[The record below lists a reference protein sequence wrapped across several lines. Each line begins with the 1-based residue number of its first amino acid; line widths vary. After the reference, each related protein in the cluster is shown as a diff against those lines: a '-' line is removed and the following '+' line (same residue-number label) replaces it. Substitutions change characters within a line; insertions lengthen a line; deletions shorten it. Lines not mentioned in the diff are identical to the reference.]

1 MTFDWSPKQSVLLSA
16 ALFSTAGL
24 FVGVL
29 DMNVWAILFW
39 RSLFAAIFAS
49 IPIVA
54 QRNFAVVR
62 FDRAGLL
69 ATVLSAS
76 ATLAFIPA
84 LRLTSVANVA
94 VIHGSLPL
102 VTLVLSGAIASE
114 RIDRRAATL
123 CLAVAM
129 GAIIIF
135 AGSASE
141 QTSILGDGLALVMT
155 VFMALMTIAIRRSK
169 VASVLPMVTFS
180 NVIAMLVAWA
190 MAPNLAIN
198 PEDAVIVVSFAL
210 FQITF
215 GLIFYAHGARLLLPT
230 ETALLSLCEVPLS
243 AFWAWLAFDQ
253 KPGVPTYLGG
263 GVILM
268 AVLVHLTPS
277 VAQSA
282 QKERGK

>member
-39 RSLFAAIFAS
+39 RSLFAAVFAS

-54 QRNFAVVR
+54 QRHFAVVR

-69 ATVLSAS
+69 ATVLSAG

-102 VTLVLSGAIASE
+102 VTLVLSRAIASE
-114 RIDRRAATL
+114 RIDRRTAAL
-123 CLAVAM
+123 CLVVAL
-129 GAIIIF
+129 GAIVIF
-135 AGSASE
+135 AGSVSE
-141 QTSILGDGLALVMT
+141 QSSIRGDGLALVMT

-169 VASVLPMVTFS
+169 VASILPIVAFS

-198 PEDAVIVVSFAL
+198 PEDVVIVASFAL

-215 GLIFYAHGARLLLPT
+215 GMILYAQGARLLLPA

-253 KPGVPTYLGG
+253 KPGVSTYLGG
-263 GVILM
+263 GVILV
-268 AVLVHLTPS
+268 AVLFHLTTS
-277 VAQSA
+277 MAQSA
-282 QKERGK
+282 QKEGEK